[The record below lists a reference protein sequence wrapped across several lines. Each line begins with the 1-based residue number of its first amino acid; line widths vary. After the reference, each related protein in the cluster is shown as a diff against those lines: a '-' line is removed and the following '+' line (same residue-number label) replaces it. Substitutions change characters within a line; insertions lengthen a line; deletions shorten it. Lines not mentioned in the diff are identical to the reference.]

1 MPRDFSRLLRPRSV
15 ALVGSEGWCG
25 SVICNLREMG
35 FVWDIWP
42 VADRPVTGDPA
53 TGNPVSGAA
62 GLVKGVRGFTNID
75 ALPAAPDLA
84 MVEAH
89 GQAAVDA
96 VALLA
101 ARGAGAAICQGR
113 ADAAALASAAGDM
126 LLLGPEC
133 PGLVNALERAPVWSR
148 DHGLRPLK
156 RGVAIV
162 TRSAAFGEALSMQ
175 RRGLPIACIAVQTPG
190 AAQTGIAALAQAL
203 LEDERISA
211 LGVQAED
218 LGDPQTFLDLGRCAQ
233 RLGKSVVVLR
243 AGDETGAAAL
253 IARAGMARVRS
264 PEGFLEAL
272 KILHVLGVLP
282 TNAFASLSFS
292 GTSGAVLRD
301 LGTAAGLH
309 FPALTDPQKAA
320 LGAELAPDA
329 VLANP
334 LDARSAAAGS
344 SARAARII
352 AEVMSGRAVLT
363 LLSMD
368 HPRVDRSS
376 DGNWHT
382 LVQAAAAARRKVGMP
397 LALVSTLP
405 EGMPEARAEALMAQK
420 LIPLS
425 GLSSALEGL
434 RACVEL
440 GGPQRRI
447 DDVFVPVP
455 GAAGLLAEPAGA
467 QAMLVARGLTV
478 LATDAPPEAPEI
490 KVAVTAGDAF
500 GSVLTLRQGARLA
513 SALLPLREG
522 EARGM
527 LETLGVRRAE
537 VDAVVPALLSVQDY
551 VIAQD
556 GALAE
561 LELVLRGQ
569 DQGAPHASGLRIR
582 AAGR

>member
-1 MPRDFSRLLRPRSV
+1 
-15 ALVGSEGWCG
+15 
-25 SVICNLREMG
+25 MG

-42 VADRPVTGDPA
+42 VTGRA
-53 TGNPVSGAA
+53 QTVES
-62 GLVKGVRGFTNID
+62 LRGFVAID
-75 ALPAAPDLA
+75 RLPAPPDLA
-84 MVEAH
+84 LVELGGNEAI
-89 GQAAVDA
+89 DA
-96 VALLA
+96 VARLA
-101 ARGAGAAICQGR
+101 AFGAGAAICQGR
-113 ADAAALASAAGDM
+113 ADAQALARAAGAM
-126 LLLGPEC
+126 ILLGPEC
-133 PGLVNALERAPVWSR
+133 PGLVNALERAPAWAR

-190 AAQTGIAALAQAL
+190 GAQTGIAALARAL
-203 LEDERISA
+203 LEDERVSA

-218 LGDPQTFLDLGRCAQ
+218 LGDPQAFLALGRRAQ

-243 AGDETGAAAL
+243 AGDGAGAKAL

-282 TNAFASLSFS
+282 TNAFASLSFA

-309 FPALTDPQKAA
+309 FPPLTDPQIAA
-320 LGAELAPDA
+320 LGADLAPGVA
-329 VLANP
+329 LANP
-334 LDARSAAAGS
+334 LDARSAAGS
-344 SARAARII
+344 PPDRVARII

-368 HPRVDRSS
+368 HPREDRSS
-376 DGNWHT
+376 DGSWHA
-382 LVQAAAAARRKVGMP
+382 LVEAAAAARRKVGMP

-405 EGMPEARAEALMAQK
+405 EGMPEARAEALMAQG

-425 GLSSALEGL
+425 GLSAALEGL

-440 GGPQRRI
+440 GGPQRRPE
-447 DDVFVPVP
+447 DVFLPVP
-455 GAAGLLAEPAGA
+455 GAAGGPPDDAQA
-467 QAMLVARGLTV
+467 QAMLGAQGLTV
-478 LATDAPPEAPEI
+478 VPADGPAGAPGI
-490 KVAVTAGDAF
+490 KVTVTADDTVGY
-500 GSVLTLRQGARLA
+500 VIRLRRRNRSA
-513 SALLPLREG
+513 SALLPLRQDEG
-522 EARGM
+522 RALLEA
-527 LETLGVRRAE
+527 LDLGADAAE
-537 VDAVVPALLSVQDY
+537 AVVPALLSVQDY
-551 VIAQD
+551 VIAQN

-561 LELVLRGQ
+561 FELVLRGHEP
-569 DQGAPHASGLRIR
+569 GGPLASSLRIR

>member
-1 MPRDFSRLLRPRSV
+1 MARDFSRLLRPRSV
-15 ALVGSEGWCG
+15 ALVGTEGWCR
-25 SVICNLREMG
+25 SVIRNLRGMG
-35 FVWDIWP
+35 YVWDVW
-42 VADRPVTGDPA
+42 PVTGA
-53 TGNPVSGAA
+53 TSAVE
-62 GLVKGVRGFTNID
+62 GLRAFTAID
-75 ALPAAPDLA
+75 RLPAAPDLA
-84 MVEAH
+84 LIEAD

-96 VALLA
+96 VAVLA

-113 ADAAALASAAGDM
+113 ADADALTAAAGAM
-126 LLLGPEC
+126 ILLGPEC
-133 PGLVNALERAPVWSR
+133 PGLVNALERAPVWAR

-190 AAQTGIAALAQAL
+190 GAQTGIAALAQAL

-218 LGDPQTFLDLGRCAQ
+218 MGDPQAFLALGRRAA
-233 RLGKSVVVLR
+233 RLGKSIVVLR
-243 AGDETGAAAL
+243 AGDDAGATAL

-301 LGTAAGLH
+301 LGTAAGLN
-309 FPALTDPQKAA
+309 FPPLTEPQQVALAA
-320 LGAELAPDA
+320 DLAPGVA
-329 VLANP
+329 LANP
-334 LDARSAAAGS
+334 LDARSADTATPG
-344 SARAARII
+344 RVARII
-352 AEVMSGRAVLT
+352 AEVMSGRAVVT
-363 LLSMD
+363 LLTMD
-368 HPRVDRSS
+368 HPREDRGS
-376 DGNWHT
+376 DGSWQT
-382 LVQAAAAARRKVGMP
+382 LVTAAAAARRKVGMP

-405 EGMPEARAEALMAQK
+405 EGMPEARAEALMAQR

-425 GLSSALEGL
+425 GLSAALEGL

-440 GGPQRRI
+440 GGPQRHPE
-447 DDVFVPVP
+447 DVFLPKP
-455 GAAGLLAEPAGA
+455 GPATGLPDRAQAQATLVAQGVTVAPARSLAETPG
-467 QAMLVARGLTV
+467 VRVNVTSDAR
-478 LATDAPPEAPEI
+478 
-490 KVAVTAGDAF
+490 F
-500 GSVLTLRQGARLA
+500 GYVVTLRRHAKLA

-522 EARGM
+522 EARD
-527 LETLGVRRAE
+527 LLRTLDVDRAE
-537 VDAVVPALLSVQDY
+537 AEAVVPALMSVQGY

-561 LELVLRGQ
+561 LELVLRRQ
-569 DQGAPHASGLRIR
+569 KQGGPQASGLRIR